1 MLIKKNLSRR
11 KKNNIYT
18 DTENILT
25 PSKVRWGFYIP
36 YVDCSQQQVLSII
49 NCFLGILEY
58 TESVKKIKQKN
69 NLQKQ
74 NIRIM
79 KKLCTIVIIIIVCM
93 TINGKAQITNVKLDD
108 QVTLD
113 RAYVGF
119 LGGGA
124 FGIDTVS
131 FLGSVDIGAAATYRP
146 AGWLAFSGLGV
157 YKIDTKN
164 STAHFWT
171 QINPHKKVTISVGY
185 MGTLASEQRPKKVTN
200 DDQFITFT
208 ANNVPGGTYNIKIVA
223 DSVGKFGF
231 GICVAYRNNKLKDI
245 NFQSLEYQA
254 MLKYNWMKISGWYGS
269 DKKFGSALKIDFPR
283 VSNITSWRQ
292 DQVLANFF
300 CLKLGKKKDY
310 QFISDNGYDF
320 RTKTL
325 VRSETGF
332 LKTFESP
339 NIANSFCIGGLFGI
353 TYKHE
358 TKSINAYV
366 FIHPSPKHK

>member
-1 MLIKKNLSRR
+1 
-11 KKNNIYT
+11 
-18 DTENILT
+18 
-25 PSKVRWGFYIP
+25 
-36 YVDCSQQQVLSII
+36 
-49 NCFLGILEY
+49 
-58 TESVKKIKQKN
+58 
-69 NLQKQ
+69 
-74 NIRIM
+74 M

-119 LGGGA
+119 LGIGQ
-124 FGIDTVS
+124 FRMDKDTVVEWPNS
-131 FLGSVDIGAAATYRP
+131 IDMGVAATYRP
-146 AGWLAFSGLGV
+146 AVWLAFSGLGV

-208 ANNVPGGTYNIKIVA
+208 QSQIPGATYNLKIVA
-223 DSVGKFGF
+223 DSIGKFGF
-231 GICVAYRNNKLKDI
+231 GAGVVYRNKGV
-245 NFQSLEYQA
+245 EYQA

-269 DKKFGSALKIDFPR
+269 DKKFGSALTLEFPR

-292 DQVLANFF
+292 DQVVANFF
-300 CLKLGKKKDY
+300 CIKFGKNKDY
-310 QFISDNGYDF
+310 QIISDNGYDF

-332 LKTFESP
+332 LKTFQSR
-339 NIANSFCIGGLFGI
+339 NIANAFCIGGLFGI

-358 TKSINAYV
+358 TQSINAYV